1 MKMAFPFR
9 TTSVLLLLALL
20 SGCAASNFG
29 DPTRPEIRKQHHKD
43 QQQDLR
49 SRFGNY

>member
-1 MKMAFPFR
+1 MK
-9 TTSVLLLLALL
+9 LIALL
-20 SGCAASNFG
+20 ILFVFVSGCAASNYG